1 MTKAKPV
8 ESVEKFIHVF
18 PTALSRFETPL
29 QQFVQHPVMIV
40 GDSVGSE
47 IARLLLFKF
56 ERRSND
62 DGTTTL
68 LG

>member
-8 ESVEKFIHVF
+8 ETVEKIIRIS

-29 QQFVQHPVMIV
+29 QQFVQHPVMFV

-47 IARLLLFKF
+47 IARVPLFKF